1 MWMEKR
7 KPNEAT
13 SHRAPDGDGGS
24 DPGEIR
30 EPRVRAA
37 LRERRRR
44 RADEGR
50 FQSLVR
56 SMATQMSSIRDR

>member
-1 MWMEKR
+1 MEKR
-7 KPNEAT
+7 KPDDAPARR
-13 SHRAPDGDGGS
+13 SPDGE
-24 DPGEIR
+24 PGEIR

-37 LRERRRR
+37 MRERRRR

-56 SMATQMSSIRDR
+56 SMATQMSSGRDR

>member
-1 MWMEKR
+1 MEKR
-7 KPNEAT
+7 KPDEAQAR
-13 SHRAPDGDGGS
+13 RAPNGEQS
-24 DPGEIR
+24 EIR

-37 LRERRRR
+37 MRERRRR

-56 SMATQMSSIRDR
+56 SMATQMSGRDR